1 MEFLRPSRRRTVL
14 SETVYIL
21 LNVAMAVAVL
31 GVVLA
36 VENPLPA
43 FLLIL
48 LSKWRILAVRPQYW
62 LANVVANAIDMIL
75 GLSFVIFLYAASGA
89 FVAQVILTL
98 LYIAWLLLL
107 KPQSKRHWVVLQ
119 AGIGV
124 FFGVGALMQVSYDWW
139 ASAVVLGMWVIGY
152 TAARHILTAYK
163 EPHFAL
169 LSLIWGLVTAEIGWM
184 AYHWNFAYNLP
195 AAGDLQLSQA
205 ALIVALISF
214 LGERTYASYHRNKVV
229 KLSEIILPI
238 LLCVSSIGL
247 LLTIFNTIS
256 V

>member
-21 LNVAMAVAVL
+21 LNVAMAGAVL

-48 LSKWRILAVRPQYW
+48 LSKWRVFAVRPQYW
-62 LANVVANAIDMIL
+62 TANVVANAIDMIL

-89 FVAQVILTL
+89 LLVQIALTV

-107 KPQSKRHWVVLQ
+107 KPRSKRQWVVLQ
-119 AGIGV
+119 AGIGI
-124 FFGVGALMQVSYDWW
+124 FFGVSALMQVSYDWW
-139 ASAVVLGMWVIGY
+139 ASVVVIGMWVIGY

-169 LSLIWGLVTAEIGWM
+169 LSLIWGLVMAEIGWM
-184 AYHWNFAYNLP
+184 TYHWNFAYTLP
-195 AAGDLQLSQA
+195 STGDLQLSQA
-205 ALIVALISF
+205 ALIVTLVSF
-214 LGERTYASYHRNKVV
+214 LAERTYASYHRNKAV

-238 LLCVSSIGL
+238 LLTVSSIGL
-247 LLTIFNTIS
+247 LLTVFNTIS
-256 V
+256 I